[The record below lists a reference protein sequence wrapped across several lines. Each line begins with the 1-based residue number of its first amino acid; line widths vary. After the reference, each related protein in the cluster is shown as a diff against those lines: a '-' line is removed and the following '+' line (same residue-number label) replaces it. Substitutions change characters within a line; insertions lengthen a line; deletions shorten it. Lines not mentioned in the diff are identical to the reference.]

1 MQPWWLHVPDEIRLE
16 HGQAPTNLLQP
27 CNQLVRPTP
36 PVGDQHSSCCSELDE
51 VTFMSSVNPLFGDI
65 PGSTTRPTVIE
76 NNDAEFAGTN
86 FLLGTD
92 TNISAPNMDC
102 LSIFDQLFDMPTA
115 GTLQDQSHSL
125 NHDPALSPEEESTR
139 SFAASPAP
147 KTGSTTAPRSLT
159 RPFICEFRKKDGT
172 ICGHSCEKRCFL
184 RYVRHFPVCSHR
196 LSFAEDYILIT
207 YRKHQKWH
215 EKRFTCNDCGRQFSA
230 QKDLTRHENGTHKN
244 IRPYSCPRCDRSYP
258 RKDNFLNRHM
268 KTCKGRP
275 QRR

>member
-1 MQPWWLHVPDEIRLE
+1 MYLLQSIFSRSLFWIYFFSRDWLASLRFYLYPPPSSYFDDCILCPISFLKIWADKISSRIFEHQPHGTVQPWWLHVPDEIRLE
-16 HGQAPTNLLQP
+16 HGQAPTNLLRP

-36 PVGDQHSSCCSELDE
+36 PVGDQHSPCCNELDE

-196 LSFAEDYILIT
+196 LSFAEDYTDHL
-207 YRKHQKWH
+207 
-215 EKRFTCNDCGRQFSA
+215 
-230 QKDLTRHENGTHKN
+230 
-244 IRPYSCPRCDRSYP
+244 
-258 RKDNFLNRHM
+258 
-268 KTCKGRP
+268 
-275 QRR
+275 